1 MSRSAILRERRRD
14 IVCTCTRAAE
24 CWPRGRTN
32 ALGHQSLRS
41 FDPGQPP
48 ARAADARI
56 PTPIG
61 ACRTW
66 ADPNLDNVIF
76 VGGRAVA
83 LIDFDLAAPGSEV
96 WDVACAARLWAPLRA
111 EADVAPELR
120 GRALERL
127 ALFADAYGL
136 PARDRTRLVEAL
148 LSTHVWCYG
157 IVYSEVRRGHE
168 TFGHVWADG
177 GRGRALRRRSWI
189 AAHQREMQEALTG
202 ALETPR

>member
-1 MSRSAILRERRRD
+1 
-14 IVCTCTRAAE
+14 
-24 CWPRGRTN
+24 
-32 ALGHQSLRS
+32 
-41 FDPGQPP
+41 
-48 ARAADARI
+48 
-56 PTPIG
+56 
-61 ACRTW
+61 
-66 ADPNLDNVIF
+66 VIF

-168 TFGHVWADG
+168 TFGRVWADG
-177 GRGRALRRRSWI
+177 GRGRAAGPQLDRGAPARDAGGVDGCPRDTPLIIVSPRPTSGCARS
-189 AAHQREMQEALTG
+189 R
-202 ALETPR
+202 PRSTASPR